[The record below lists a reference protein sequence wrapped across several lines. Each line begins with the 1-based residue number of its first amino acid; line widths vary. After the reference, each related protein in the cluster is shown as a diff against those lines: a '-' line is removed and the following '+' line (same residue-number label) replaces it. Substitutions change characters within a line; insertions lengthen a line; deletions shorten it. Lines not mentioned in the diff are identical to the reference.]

1 MGASYTSANNYP
13 EQPMMRKTVTDF
25 TKVKMTRSVYRQHQ
39 QKIFQEVGV
48 SFNVRPLTRQSGMG
62 KLVLRHGPFRNSTSD
77 YQ

>member
-1 MGASYTSANNYP
+1 ML
-13 EQPMMRKTVTDF
+13 RKTATDF

-62 KLVLRHGPFRNSTSD
+62 KLVLRHGGPFRNSTSEF
-77 YQ
+77 QSESHP